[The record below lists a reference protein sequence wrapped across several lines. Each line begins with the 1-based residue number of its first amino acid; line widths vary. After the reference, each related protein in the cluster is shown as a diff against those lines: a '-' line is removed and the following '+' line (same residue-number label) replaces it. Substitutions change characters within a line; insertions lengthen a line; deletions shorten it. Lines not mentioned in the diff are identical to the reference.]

1 MEHESDVAPGLDSP
15 SPRVK
20 AAIDL
25 AEEVFRRVYDRFPDL
40 DEVRTI
46 IETAAPEPQLR
57 PGVTVCIAS
66 HPARTQTWLPVAVQ
80 SVLNQTRQPDAI
92 LVVNDVD
99 RKGAGWTRR
108 TLLQAV
114 QTEWI
119 AWLDSDDEWYPQ
131 HLEKLLNHALETG
144 AAYVYSWFDGGD
156 PLGHFG
162 LPFNPCTPHHTT
174 MGHLVKTEIAQR
186 VGFYD
191 SQPGPFSNED
201 WLYIV
206 GISEIAC
213 REGLIMSHLPERTW
227 LYRQAGQNSSGQ
239 PGQGDA
245 R

>member
-1 MEHESDVAPGLDSP
+1 VEHEPDVAPGLDP
-15 SPRVK
+15 SPARLSCDCDWPPDVPGVDHRPWC
-20 AAIDL
+20 ASVTGVH
-25 AEEVFRRVYDRFPDL
+25 AEPPV
-40 DEVRTI
+40 
-46 IETAAPEPQLR
+46 LR
-57 PGVTVCIAS
+57 PGITVCIAS
-66 HPARTQTWLPVAVQ
+66 HPARTKTWLMPALQ

-92 LVVNDVD
+92 LVVNDIGAQ
-99 RKGAGWTRR
+99 GAGWTRR
-108 TLLQAV
+108 TLLEAV

-119 AWLDSDDEWYPQ
+119 AWLDSDDEWYPE
-131 HLEKLLNHALETG
+131 HLEKCLNHALETG
-144 AAYVYSWFDGGD
+144 AVYVYPWFDGGD

-174 MGHLVKTEIAQR
+174 MGHLVKTEIARR

-227 LYRQAGQNSSGQ
+227 YYRQAGQNSSGQ

-245 R
+245 K